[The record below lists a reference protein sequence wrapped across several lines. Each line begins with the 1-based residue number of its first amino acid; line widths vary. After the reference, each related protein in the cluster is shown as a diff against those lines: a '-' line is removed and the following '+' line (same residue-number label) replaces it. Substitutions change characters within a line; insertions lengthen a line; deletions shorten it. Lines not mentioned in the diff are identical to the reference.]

1 MVSLLISGKL
11 LDLEKKVATVEP
23 LIKSLFVENETV
35 KNKVAIFTVEVENDK
50 EHVTT
55 LEKSLQVEKY
65 FCKLKDKQIGD
76 MQFKLQKTGVAVVHE
91 LKDSDS
97 YSDELCEYYLEGF
110 KLFRKWMAKH
120 HPYLD
125 LFDLVMGEVKKEL
138 LADRPSAVT
147 VENVMEEATSIAE
160 VTKEATIIT
169 PVDLTPNEQ

>member
-1 MVSLLISGKL
+1 M
-11 LDLEKKVATVEP
+11 
-23 LIKSLFVENETV
+23 
-35 KNKVAIFTVEVENDK
+35 
-50 EHVTT
+50 
-55 LEKSLQVEKY
+55 EKY

-76 MQFKLQKTGVAVVHE
+76 MQFKLQKAGVAVVHE

-110 KLFRKWMAKH
+110 KLFRKWMTKH

>member
-1 MVSLLISGKL
+1 MSLLISGKL

-110 KLFRKWMAKH
+110 KLFRKWMTKH